1 MTSWFDASLEKLRSR
16 AGALEVYLDKRVIS
30 ILFLGFSSGLPLM
43 LVLRTLSAWL
53 QEEGVDKATIGL
65 FAFTFAPYT
74 FKFAWA
80 PFMDRLPL
88 PVLTRLFGRRRGWLL
103 LTQACLIGAIFGL
116 GQTSP
121 GQDLFMTA
129 VMALLVS
136 FFSASQDV
144 VIDAYRIEILP
155 QHQLG
160 AGAANV
166 VTGYRIG
173 MWVAGA
179 GALWLADLAGW
190 SIAYAAMAL
199 LDPGGRRR
207 RLAQSRTGGGR
218 LGARGGAAPCGLTD
232 HRQLAGLML
241 LAVLLGAFIGLLIG
255 ASYGPRSGW
264 IGGVVVAAILAG
276 LFATFGN
283 SPAFRQA
290 VIDPFR
296 DFLRAQRADRGPGHL
311 ELHFPV
317 QGERCPA
324 HLDGQS
330 VLSRD
335 RLQQE
340 PDRLGVRDLRLLRH
354 LLRRLWCRRPDLPHR
369 HPAGAVDQRR
379 S

>member
-1 MTSWFDASLEKLRSR
+1 MTNRLDAGLEKLRSR
-16 AGALEVYLDKRVIS
+16 VGALDVYLDKRVIS

-53 QEEGVDKATIGL
+53 QEEGVDKDTIGL

-103 LTQACLIGAIFGL
+103 LTQVCLIGAIFGL

-136 FFSASQDV
+136 FCSASQDV

-199 LDPGGRRR
+199 LILVGV
-207 RLAQSRTGGGR
+207 
-218 LGARGGAAPCGLTD
+218 AAVLLNPEPAAVDWERAAEPPLQLTD
-232 HRQLAGLML
+232 HRQLASLML
-241 LAVLLGAFIGLLIG
+241 LAVLLGAFIGLL
-255 ASYGPRSGW
+255 
-264 IGGVVVAAILAG
+264 L
-276 LFATFGN
+276 
-283 SPAFRQA
+283 
-290 VIDPFR
+290 
-296 DFLRAQRADRGPGHL
+296 
-311 ELHFPV
+311 
-317 QGERCPA
+317 
-324 HLDGQS
+324 
-330 VLSRD
+330 
-335 RLQQE
+335 
-340 PDRLGVRDLRLLRH
+340 
-354 LLRRLWCRRPDLPHR
+354 
-369 HPAGAVDQRR
+369 
-379 S
+379 